1 MEINVSKNTDET
13 EHRHTRTSQT
23 RTRRA
28 RDSRLP
34 PGPGAAGLAASCWT
48 REFCSHSTSATLR
61 SPARHHPRH
70 ALSSSRCLPPPP
82 SVYGTER
89 EPAKPNVLS
98 ALPSFPGEFRK
109 PPGEGESCALSCT
122 PAPPSG
128 ENELSSA
135 LPRHGKPLTH
145 TRLRGTPGSAMHE
158 AALGTF
164 LPPGGP
170 PAVPHLCPPAPGRFP
185 SQRHLDLVTH
195 TGRTTRRLSSTA
207 GTAVGG
213 WGSLPHSVSSPER
226 APGPPRRRA
235 GPLCQVLWPRGR
247 SVQHRRRAR
256 VSGWGQG

>member
-13 EHRHTRTSQT
+13 EHSHTRTSQT

-89 EPAKPNVLS
+89 EPEKPNVLS
-98 ALPSFPGEFRK
+98 APPSFPGEFRK

-145 TRLRGTPGSAMHE
+145 TRLRGTPGSATHE
-158 AALGTF
+158 AALGTV

-170 PAVPHLCPPAPGRFP
+170 PAVPHLCPPAPGAFLP
-185 SQRHLDLVTH
+185 SVTL
-195 TGRTTRRLSSTA
+195 T
-207 GTAVGG
+207 
-213 WGSLPHSVSSPER
+213 
-226 APGPPRRRA
+226 
-235 GPLCQVLWPRGR
+235 
-247 SVQHRRRAR
+247 
-256 VSGWGQG
+256 